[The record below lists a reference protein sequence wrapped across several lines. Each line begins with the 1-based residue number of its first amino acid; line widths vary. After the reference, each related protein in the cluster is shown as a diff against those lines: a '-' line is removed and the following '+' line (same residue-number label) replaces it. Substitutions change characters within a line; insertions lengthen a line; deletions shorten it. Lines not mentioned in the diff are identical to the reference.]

1 MRLARV
7 PILVGCAFAVSVA
20 AGCAAGDDSKPAPV
34 TADARSK
41 AAPESTARGSEAPA
55 ERPKQQQARRRHARP
70 KSDAA
75 TARKA
80 SRNGKKDDLAA
91 LLGLGGSKTAG
102 PAPDV
107 QDPRALLEAL
117 KSKRRSQQSP
127 RGSDSEL
134 ASAVERLLD
143 GGPSP

>member
-34 TADARSK
+34 AADARSK

-55 ERPKQQQARRRHARP
+55 EGPKQQRARRRHARP

-80 SRNGKKDDLAA
+80 SRNGKEDDLAA
-91 LLGLGGSKTAG
+91 LLGLGGGKTAG

-117 KSKRRSQQSP
+117 KGKRRSQQSP
-127 RGSDSEL
+127 PGSDSEL

-143 GGPSP
+143 GGRPP